1 MIDALIQKV
10 RNTPESIEF
19 NDVIAVIANNY
30 DYIPTTFHNGDI
42 VNVAGSNEGSC
53 KIFCFAQINALSE
66 TETLALF
73 GAYYRDDVMGNP
85 SGDDHANIRTLFS
98 MAGWEFASTA
108 LR

>member
-53 KIFCFAQINALSE
+53 KIFCF
-66 TETLALF
+66 
-73 GAYYRDDVMGNP
+73 V
-85 SGDDHANIRTLFS
+85 ANKCI
-98 MAGWEFASTA
+98 E
-108 LR
+108 